1 MKKVLHTPE
10 GVRDIYNV
18 ECGKRLALEGRLKK
32 VFHLYGYHDIQPP
45 TFEYFDVFGKEIGT
59 IPSKDLYKFFDKD
72 GNTLALRPDITPS
85 IARAVATLFK
95 EEELPIRL
103 CYTGNTFVNHS
114 NYQGRLRETTQMG
127 AELMGDDSVEADAE
141 MLALVIESLLT
152 IGLKEFQLNVGNVDF
167 FQSLIEDACL
177 DEEAEERVRDLI
189 NNRNYFGVEE
199 FLESIQVK
207 RSSKEAF
214 AALNE
219 LVGGVDIL
227 VHAKNIAPNSKG
239 VMAIRRLEKIYDTL
253 KLYGVEKFVNF
264 DLSMTGTYG
273 YYTGIIF
280 RGYTFGTGDAIVKGG
295 RYDHLIE
302 KFGKQSPSIGFAIV
316 LDELMNALTRQKIR
330 IVYTRKN
337 TMIIYDEGK
346 QREAIA
352 LAKDFRRK
360 AKNAELIKKD
370 KGKLLE
376 DYVAYGKEYYAGNLI
391 YIKKSG
397 EITMI
402 NLVTGE
408 HKIVNSTDRS

>member
-177 DEEAEERVRDLI
+177 DEEAEERVRELI

-227 VHAKNIAPNSKG
+227 VQAKNIAPNSKG

-337 TMIIYDEGK
+337 TMIVYDEGK